1 MKLLTRTFLAVALFL
16 PTLTSFSPPSGSHLK
31 LKGGV
36 GGKYGGETRRSFKSP
51 PLSPSLLPKQPSSTS
66 LHAALPLKLI
76 FGGLLSGGFHAITGP
91 DHLAA
96 LLPRTL
102 NRPFLPSSRVGLLWG
117 LGHGVSVLMLGLCMW
132 FMKTASGLDTYFLR
146 LGKGLEVLVGL
157 SLVLIGYLGYTEST
171 QSLSSSSTPTSSLS
185 TRAILLNGLLHGFSL
200 DGAPSLAP
208 SLAAGGLVNSLYF
221 LVFYAVGTA
230 VSMGVAMGVV
240 GEGTRRLGEK
250 KGGKV
255 GVRISK
261 GSSLIAVVVGV
272 VWVWLGLRA

>member
-1 MKLLTRTFLAVALFL
+1 MKTTIIFLTLLIPSILSFTPTPLLSHRT
-16 PTLTSFSPPSGSHLK
+16 
-31 LKGGV
+31 
-36 GGKYGGETRRSFKSP
+36 
-51 PLSPSLLPKQPSSTS
+51 SPSLPPLHPPPPSSTS
-66 LHAALPLKLI
+66 LSALPPLPYKLLSA
-76 FGGLLSGGFHAITGP
+76 GLLSGGFHAITGP

-102 NRPFLPSSRVGLLWG
+102 NRPFVPSSRVGLLWG
-117 LGHGVSVLMLGLCMW
+117 LGHGVSVMVLGVGMW
-132 FMKTASGLDTYFLR
+132 GMKTASGLDKYFLT
-146 LGKGLEVLVGL
+146 LGKGLEVLVGV

-208 SLAAGGLVNSLYF
+208 SLVAGGLVNSLYF
-221 LVFYAVGTA
+221 LVCYAVGTA
-230 VSMGVAMGVV
+230 VCMGVAMGVL

-250 KGGKV
+250 AGGKV

-261 GSSLIAVVVGV
+261 GSSLIAVAVGV
-272 VWVWLGLRA
+272 VWVWLGLKA